1 MTNIIKRLNLTK
13 KNDRVY
19 YSKDKLSKSVSYSDA
34 IELKDFAIK
43 EKLKLF
49 RVCFH
54 KSDKEQIN
62 EMLMIHSEPQE
73 IGPLKQINKPSI
85 SFIVLEG
92 EAEINLMNDDGE
104 VEKKIYLSSFDNKKS
119 KYCRLDSSCWRKIVS
134 TSKFF
139 IFFEISGGP
148 FKDSDTVWLKK

>member
-92 EAEINLMNDDGE
+92 EAEINLMNDD
-104 VEKKIYLSSFDNKKS
+104 
-119 KYCRLDSSCWRKIVS
+119 
-134 TSKFF
+134 
-139 IFFEISGGP
+139 
-148 FKDSDTVWLKK
+148 